1 MPPVSRR
8 LANSLAALL
17 LLASASPALADDE
30 AGNATAVETK
40 RYTKPLDGPELDG
53 PILPLDRKTPPSQ
66 TDEESAALPDPGAD
80 LAFGAYQRGYY
91 LTALQLALP
100 RAESGDPAAQTLIAT
115 LYDRGLGVPR
125 NVEKAAEWYRFA
137 ADAGNR
143 AGQFAYA
150 NMLLRGGA
158 VEADKEAGEAY
169 MKQAAEAGHPQA
181 AFNLAQIIT
190 ARRPTWA
197 GYAEALPW
205 YERAA
210 EAGLA
215 DANYALANMH
225 KEAKGVA
232 TNDDAKALAY
242 LQKAARGGLDTAQL
256 DLGTWLANGRATKA
270 DPRAAFLWFARAAG
284 QGNVVAQNRLARMYD
299 AGFGVK
305 RNPILAGA
313 WHIMAKRAGLADTA
327 MDRRFAALSDIDR
340 ERALEAA
347 KRLGGG

>member
-1 MPPVSRR
+1 MPLVSTRR
-8 LANSLAALL
+8 TKLIVAAMSVALTHSALAADE
-17 LLASASPALADDE
+17 PAGE
-30 AGNATAVETK
+30 TVVETK
-40 RYTKPLDGPELDG
+40 RYTKPLEGPELDG
-53 PILPLDRKTPPSQ
+53 PILPLDRKTPTPRL
-66 TDEESAALPDPGAD
+66 TDESAPDPGAD

-125 NVEKAAEWYRFA
+125 DMEKAAEWYRFA

-143 AGQFAYA
+143 EGQFAYA
-150 NMLLRGGA
+150 NMLLRGGG
-158 VEADKEAGEAY
+158 VEADKEAGAEY
-169 MKQAAEAGHPQA
+169 MKLAAQAGHPQA

-197 GYAEALPW
+197 GYADALPW
-205 YERAA
+205 YEQAA
-210 EAGLA
+210 QAGLA

-225 KEAKGVA
+225 KAARGVA
-232 TNDDAKALAY
+232 INDDAKALDY
-242 LQKAARGGLDTAQL
+242 LRKAAQGGLDTAQL
-256 DLGTWLANGRATKA
+256 DLGTWLANGRSTTA

-284 QGNVVAQNRLARMYD
+284 QGNVLAQNRLARMYD

-305 RNPILAGA
+305 RDPVLAGA
-313 WHIMAKRAGLADTA
+313 WHIIAKRAGLADTA
-327 MDRRFAALSDIDR
+327 MDRRFAAMSDIDR
-340 ERALEAA
+340 ERALETA